1 MFFLKICI
9 FITQLC
15 IMPLNYTLI
24 EYFTIN
30 KRISQYVNTLLINMS
45 QKQPMITPYA
55 IQKLNATE
63 ARKMRLNSIEKAIAQ
78 RIQSIES
85 DQLSVVNNPKLQ
97 TDHLEALLL
106 EALRLMCLLK
116 NLLTV
121 RASL

>member
-1 MFFLKICI
+1 
-9 FITQLC
+9 
-15 IMPLNYTLI
+15 
-24 EYFTIN
+24 
-30 KRISQYVNTLLINMS
+30 MS